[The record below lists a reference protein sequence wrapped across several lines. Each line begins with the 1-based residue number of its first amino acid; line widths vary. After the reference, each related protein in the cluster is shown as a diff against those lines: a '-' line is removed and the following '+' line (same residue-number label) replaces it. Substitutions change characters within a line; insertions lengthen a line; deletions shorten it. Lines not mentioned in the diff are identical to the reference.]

1 MAGSKKSAKSV
12 AEIEAELA
20 ASIEHTKKL
29 RAEKKKALDEEK
41 DAGRP
46 VLMKALG
53 KVKIGTMRT
62 LTRLLSRRQSAS
74 WAGRKSPKSWRQI
87 LCEVFDNGA
96 KMGRI
101 FRPIFL
107 PDRRVYCC

>member
-53 KVKIGTMRT
+53 KVKIGTMRDSDAT
-62 LTRLLSRRQSAS
+62 A
-74 WAGRKSPKSWRQI
+74 I
-87 LCEVFDNGA
+87 A
-96 KMGRI
+96 KAISKLGGSQVAEK
-101 FRPIFL
+101 L
-107 PDRRVYCC
+107 ATNSV